1 MAKSENI
8 LDMRRLWRAMKKL
21 RWIYVASMAGFILLG
36 CVYWYVAL
44 PLYHAQGM
52 MLIEESE
59 SSAGIGAGDMG
70 QMMKTFSIGGF
81 GGAAVDNEMLIARS
95 HDVAMRV
102 VRNLKLNRTYT
113 SRLDG
118 DKCVLFNNSPV
129 AVEAPS
135 GYFDTLSV
143 GLKVRVQLLDNGKA
157 NIKVTKGLLR
167 RTVGEAEG
175 VTLPAVVDTEFG
187 KLQILKTACFDSSP
201 YRDIKVSITGNEI
214 ACRTLE
220 KALEID
226 VASKLGD
233 AILVEYNAPNR
244 ELGKAVVNAIMS
256 EYNLKRLGRTHS
268 KAAEEIE
275 YYDGRISELLTQ
287 LTDAEQ
293 KVADF
298 QSASGVFDDPQ
309 MASVLFG
316 TSFEVRMSNIEAQNT
331 IAYYEKVLETLNA
344 DINYDTLIP
353 TIDLG
358 SAKDES
364 VKDENVTIY
373 NEAVMERKEL
383 LRSATSDN
391 AALRTLDEKMAMLRK
406 LVIENAEK
414 IIAKAKNDLKG
425 RENVAGSASSRL
437 TSLPQDGMKYASLMR
452 DKELK
457 SATYAF
463 LLQGREQAVLQL
475 YSTTS
480 LGFVF
485 EDAYSDIKPNNM
497 MKMMVMLL
505 CVMLGLFCP
514 TCLAV
519 ICMFRYKKIS
529 DTMDLASLG
538 LEDGTVV
545 YDGSKAQANKLR
557 SLFLERPESKL
568 IYLAAMSCNGSVIS
582 NALAESLMAIDKKV
596 ELVPAGDDNDVIMS
610 AQWNKEKNEAL
621 AAGDYVIVPVP
632 NPDRLY
638 ELAHTVDTQECE
650 VLVCVEAGK
659 VKTKYLKSML
669 HGMPACKVKI
679 CIVK

>member
-21 RWIYVASMAGFILLG
+21 RWIYAASMAGFLLLG

-44 PLYHAQGM
+44 PLYHTQGM

-59 SSAGIGAGDMG
+59 SGAGIGAGDMG

-143 GLKVRVQLLDNGKA
+143 ALKVRVQLLDNGKA
-157 NIKVTKGLLR
+157 DIKVTKGLLR

-214 ACRTLE
+214 ACRSLE

-298 QSASGVFDDPQ
+298 QSKKGIYGDPE
-309 MASVLFG
+309 MVSVLFG
-316 TSFEVRMSNIEAQNT
+316 TSFGTRMSNIEAQNT

-353 TIDLG
+353 TIELG
-358 SAKDES
+358 SAKDE
-364 VKDENVTIY
+364 NVGSY
-373 NEAVMERKEL
+373 NQAVLYRKEL
-383 LRSATSDN
+383 LKSATSDN
-391 AALRTLDEKMAMLRK
+391 AALRNLDERMTMLRK

-414 IIAKAKNDLKG
+414 MIAKAKNDLKG
-425 RENVAGSASSRL
+425 RENVAGSASSKL

-452 DKELK
+452 DSELK
-457 SATYAF
+457 SATYSF
-463 LLQGREQAVLQL
+463 LLQCREQAVLQL

-485 EDAYSDIKPNNM
+485 EDAHSDLKPDNM
-497 MKMMVMLL
+497 MKMIVMLL

-529 DTMDLASLG
+529 DTMDLASFG

-545 YDGSKAQANKLR
+545 YDGSKAQTNKLR

-568 IYLAAMSCNGSVIS
+568 IYLAAMSCDGSVIS

-596 ELVPAGDDNDVIMS
+596 ELVPAGDDNDVIIS
-610 AQWNKEKNEAL
+610 AQWNKEKDAAL

-638 ELAHTVDTQECE
+638 ELAHAVDTQECE

-659 VKTKYLKSML
+659 VKTKYLKSVL
-669 HGMPACKVKI
+669 HGMPAGKVKI